1 MSLPALLLTG
11 CNGQLGRTFSE
22 RWTRSNLNGRFQ
34 LVKASRAILD
44 LSDADSTASYLTSVN
59 PSVIVN
65 AAAYTRV
72 DEAES
77 DRESAY
83 LVNDIGVGILVS
95 WCQKNSCKL
104 IHLSTDFVFDGLAS
118 VPYKTDAI
126 TNPLGVYGLSK
137 LGGEQRVLHRL
148 PTRGFVIRT
157 SWLYSEYAPNFVK
170 TMLRL
175 MSDGRDIRVI
185 NDQIGSPTSAHSLV
199 EFIYYLIRTDGRPGI
214 HHFTDGGQ
222 ISWYDF
228 AVAIKRL
235 ATDIGLLKTDPLIIP
250 IPSLEYP
257 TAASR
262 PAYSVLDLSS
272 VENSAVRQD
281 WDKELY
287 DVLCLIKASS
297 EPV

>member
-1 MSLPALLLTG
+1 MSLPTLLLTG
-11 CNGQLGRTFSE
+11 CNGQLGRTFSD
-22 RWTRSNLNGRFQ
+22 RWTKSNLNGRFQ

-44 LSDADSTASYLTSVN
+44 RSDTDSTASYLTSIN
-59 PSVIVN
+59 PSLIVN

-77 DRESAY
+77 DSESAY
-83 LVNDIGVGILVS
+83 LVNDIAVGILVS

-137 LGGEQRVLHRL
+137 LGGEQRVLHGL
-148 PTRGFVIRT
+148 PTKGFVVRT

-175 MSDGRDIRVI
+175 MSGGRDIRVI

-199 EFIYYLIRTDGRPGI
+199 EFIYYSCVEDSSQSYNTGEISLINSHSLSMIMSSWIVGYFMKTARDISRMI
-214 HHFTDGGQ
+214 HF
-222 ISWYDF
+222 ISR
-228 AVAIKRL
+228 IH
-235 ATDIGLLKTDPLIIP
+235 LL
-250 IPSLEYP
+250 
-257 TAASR
+257 
-262 PAYSVLDLSS
+262 
-272 VENSAVRQD
+272 
-281 WDKELY
+281 
-287 DVLCLIKASS
+287 
-297 EPV
+297 